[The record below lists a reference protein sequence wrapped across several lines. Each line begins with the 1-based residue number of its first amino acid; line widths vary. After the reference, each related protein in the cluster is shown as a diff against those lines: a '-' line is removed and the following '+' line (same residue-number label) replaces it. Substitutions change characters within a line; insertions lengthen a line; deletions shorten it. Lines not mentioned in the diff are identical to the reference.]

1 MKRTDRA
8 LNSSG
13 RGVLVTGGCSGIG
26 AAVARAHARL
36 GDHVV
41 VLDRD
46 PPQGSLPAD
55 VIWVGGDVTTFED
68 NARAVQAVLDIAGR
82 LDHFVGNAGIHDG
95 GISFRDTSGAE
106 IAEIAHAVLG
116 VNVIGY
122 LLGARAAVGALQE
135 SSGCM
140 TFTLSDASYVVS
152 GNGSG
157 AIYSASK
164 HGALGV
170 VRHLAAEL
178 APRVR
183 VNAVAPGG
191 VVTRLRA
198 TVPDGSSREIF
209 DDPNDIERVIAD
221 FNPLGVVM
229 TADELADLYLFL
241 SSPQA
246 RGMTGEV
253 LRPDG
258 GLSVR
263 TTTTSSSHEAHRNE
277 GIPS

>member
-1 MKRTDRA
+1 MNTN
-8 LNSSG
+8 LPPGPPG
-13 RGVLVTGGCSGIG
+13 RGVLITGGCAGIG
-26 AAVARAHARL
+26 AAVARAHARA
-36 GDHVV
+36 GDRVV

-46 PPQGSLPAD
+46 APAEPLPEG
-55 VIWVGGDVTTFED
+55 VTWVEGDVTKYED
-68 NARAVQAVLDIAGR
+68 HERGVVAVLEIAGR

-95 GISFRDTSGAE
+95 GISLRDTPGSDLGR
-106 IAEIAHAVLG
+106 IAQTVLG
-116 VNVIGY
+116 VNIVGY
-122 LLGARAAVGALQE
+122 LLGARACVDALTEVG
-135 SSGCM
+135 GCM

-152 GNGSG
+152 GNGAG
-157 AIYSASK
+157 PVYSASK

-191 VVTRLRA
+191 VLTKLRA
-198 TVPDGSSREIF
+198 PGADGARQEVYENPE
-209 DDPNDIERVIAD
+209 DMARVIAD

-263 TTTTSSSHEAHRNE
+263 TSVAHPHESHSSER
-277 GIPS
+277 IPS